1 MGFLDW
7 LDRNLS
13 IMGGAVKSDIGLAV
27 DLSAA
32 KSQMY
37 AEGEKDVL
45 DNFMS
50 RESAERFQQAPTTAA
65 NAGLTALNWGLEQV
79 KETTSTLPNAAFL
92 AQRESVQAGFEPGS
106 VDNWRRFFNGDVWAR
121 AYERSQH
128 NAGARAWIDM
138 ATQSSFVM
146 EGSLADKATEQ
157 AGVKNRRAIT
167 DEELK
172 RIREGSTSYNVVTGT
187 GDLLIDFKLDPLIA
201 VGKGAQLF
209 RGAQIARPIKPGEDV
224 LKAITEEPRG
234 LARRGPGNLKSR
246 TESVLSYVH
255 GKSAAEIYYG
265 VDGLKESTN
274 GMAVAT
280 ALAKAGKK
288 DSPEEAQMVLRI
300 AYGDSRAVAEMA
312 QRDTEIADLLT
323 KARMEANDILEA
335 NKWEDVG
342 PGKQRYWN
350 RPEIQEK
357 YKERL
362 ANNKDYQKNLR
373 DEADYHE
380 WLKENVRD
388 VAKTR
393 TLRVTDKSRIEGYNV
408 ANSVIQKNLWS
419 VPTRMW
425 HSFTTQK
432 QQGVVQLDAPDSVNE
447 VKAMFDKVPDMDPG
461 LRTKLLSEYMT
472 ASNPGAKHA
481 AVNRAKAAVLTQKAK
496 QYGYE
501 PKEAETIVNTYLAED
516 RRWFGLEGP
525 QRYSAAVDESG
536 TPVDVII
543 DDDGVANVLPQFE
556 TQLANEVPTINVN
569 IVDQALKR
577 SKNRFQGFAAWLDE
591 VDRLDL
597 HGGARAVRQ
606 LDKARW
612 GFDEASKDLQATL
625 TKWWKGAVLARLGYP
640 LRVLTDDH
648 LRINAKLGSAAMAL
662 ETELGWAGLK
672 ATGRGVTFKN
682 YREARTMQLADKERV
697 EEIGEELVELEGTP
711 DFAVKAV
718 ELQDELAEVQ
728 ARLKSADEVGLKKTY
743 QPQVGKRLGEGE
755 FEYRGVRAT
764 DAFGGADAD
773 LRRALASQEGMHS
786 DWLEVSEKRR
796 YNRAARSGGGGV
808 RVEPEEPGHTE
819 AWLHAVNKQL
829 RQDRMAMKF
838 IEGQDEQQVLNWL
851 KRDTEGRQYA
861 KQFPFHAANKER
873 WVANAKATVDQYIPD
888 ANWRELLGKRQ
899 LQDKDIKDYIAR
911 GGKPPAVH
919 GATIQANL
927 GQGAWSRQA
936 NNFLNTAFK
945 YLSEIPSDR
954 LSRHPLYVALYRQRL
969 KQEIDYILADPNR
982 VKLGKME
989 GHVYED
995 DLQQVYKLSHA
1006 YALKGLKDTLYD
1018 VTAHSNAADALR
1030 FVSPFMG
1037 AWQETL
1043 GRWWGLAKEKPQ
1055 IIQYFNMAWQ
1065 MPNKTGLVVDKDGN
1079 PVDES
1084 SEITDDEY
1092 LRIQLPTWA
1101 GGPTTKDP
1109 LRKQWTLQGM
1119 QWSIP
1124 KSAFNITLQGDPW
1137 WLPGAGPILQIPVGE
1152 IAKRYP
1158 TKDKAVQEIYHF
1170 FNPYGYKDAWQAVQ
1184 PATAKR
1190 IQSLFD
1196 ETKARDFSYYTD
1208 RTYRAMYLE
1217 WEKGGRVGPEPTFQE
1232 AIDNG
1237 KALYFLRVMN
1247 NFVSPFPA
1255 QPASPYQFYQDQYN
1269 NLKKQATKDGR
1280 NQDWVDDTFIQQYGW
1295 DFFAFVQGSSQNN
1308 IGAPATVEAVNASKQ
1323 RKELIGRFPDLAP
1336 YIIGVDGNGEYD
1348 EWAYAYQMGHSY
1360 KPGSSEP
1367 QRGFK
1372 DPAESQKAAQRK
1384 VGWEKYLKFRDK
1396 LNAMAVDQ
1404 GLMSYRESPV
1414 LAELNR
1420 QATEILK
1427 NSNAAWRE
1435 DFEQRDEGWFQRNF
1449 EATEKVA
1456 FDKQMDNQ
1464 PGIDVL
1470 RRYVQTRQQ
1479 VMSLLQARKAAG
1491 GTADPRAQSNRDLAY
1506 IFTTIAQ
1513 KLAESNTSF
1522 DASWYTPFL
1531 ERDPLMLDLTAVP
1544 QTEVAA

>member
-1 MGFLDW
+1 MGFLDF
-7 LDRNLS
+7 LERNLS
-13 IMGGAVKSDIGLAV
+13 IMGGAVKADIGLAV

-50 RESAERFQQAPTTAA
+50 RETAEAAQQAPTQAM
-65 NAGLTALNWGLEQV
+65 NAGLTAMNWGLERV
-79 KETTSTLPNAAFL
+79 KEYGSTPFIAARL
-92 AQRESVQAGFEPGS
+92 ARRDAVMAGNDPGG
-106 VDNWRRFFNGDVWAR
+106 VDEWRRFFNGDYWR
-121 AYERSQH
+121 QAYGEAQNS
-128 NAGARAWIDM
+128 AGARAIADM
-138 ATQSSFVM
+138 AMQSTFNM
-146 EGSLADKATEQ
+146 EGSQASKTMEQ
-157 AGVKNRRAIT
+157 FGVKNRYAVT

-172 RIREGSTSYNVVTGT
+172 RIRGGSTAYNVMTGT
-187 GDLLIDFKLDPLIA
+187 GDLLIDFKLDPLVA

-209 RGAQIARPIKPGEDV
+209 RGAQLARPIKPGEDV
-224 LKAITEEPRG
+224 LKAITEEPKG
-234 LARRGPGNLKSR
+234 LAKRGPGNLKSR
-246 TESVLSYVH
+246 TESVLSFVH

-323 KARMEANDILEA
+323 KARMDVNDVLEA
-335 NKWEDVG
+335 NKWEDIG
-342 PGKQRYWN
+342 PGKVRYWN
-350 RPEIQEK
+350 RPEIQAK
-357 YKERL
+357 YQERL
-362 ANNKDYQKNLR
+362 KNAKDYEKTLRDEKDYQQ
-373 DEADYHE
+373 
-380 WLKENVRD
+380 WLLENVRD
-388 VAKTR
+388 TAKTR
-393 TLRVTDKSRIEGYNV
+393 TLRVTDRSRLEADKV
-408 ANSVIQKNLWS
+408 SNSVIQKNLWS
-419 VPTRMW
+419 IPTRIW
-425 HSFTTQK
+425 HNFTTQK

-447 VKAMFDKVPDMDPG
+447 VRAMFDKVPDMHPDM
-461 LRTKLLSEYMT
+461 RNKLLSEYMT

-481 AVNRAKAAVLTQKAK
+481 AVERAKAAVLAQKAA
-496 QYGYE
+496 QYGYT

-516 RRWFGLEGP
+516 RRWFGLAGQ
-525 QRYSAAVDESG
+525 QRYSAAVDEAG
-536 TPVDVII
+536 MPRDVVI

-556 TQLANEVPTINVN
+556 TQLANEVPTLNVN
-569 IVDQALKR
+569 LVDHALKR
-577 SKNRFQGFAAWLDE
+577 SKNTFQGFAKWLDE
-591 VDRLDL
+591 VDKLDL

-606 LDKARW
+606 MDKARW
-612 GFDEASKDLQATL
+612 GVNEASKDLQSIL
-625 TKWWKGAVLARLGYP
+625 TKWWKASVLFRLGYP
-640 LRVLTDDH
+640 LRTLTDDH

-672 ATGRGVTFKN
+672 SAGRGITFQN
-682 YREARTMQLADKERV
+682 YREARTLQLADKERA
-697 EEIGEELVELEGTP
+697 EEIAEELVELEDTP
-711 DFAVKAV
+711 DFAAKVG

-728 ARLKSADEVGLKKTY
+728 ARLKSADEIGLKKTY

-808 RVEPEEPGHTE
+808 RVEPGEPGHTE

-829 RQDRMAMKF
+829 RQDRLAAKF
-838 IEGQDEQQVLNWL
+838 IEGWDEQRVLNWL
-851 KRDTEGRQYA
+851 RRDPEGRQYA
-861 KQFPFHAANKER
+861 KQFPFHAGDKER
-873 WVANAKATVDQYIPD
+873 WVSNAKATVDQYIPD
-888 ANWRELLGKRQ
+888 ASWRELLGKRQ

-919 GATIQANL
+919 GSTIQANL

-969 KQEIDYILADPNR
+969 KQEIDYMLADPNR
-982 VKLGKME
+982 AKLGKKVD
-989 GHVYED
+989 HIYED
-995 DLQQVYKLSHA
+995 DLQRAYKLAHA
-1006 YALKGLKDTLYD
+1006 DALKGVKNTLYD

-1092 LRIQLPTWA
+1092 LRIQLPAWA

-1124 KSAFNITLQGDPW
+1124 KSSFNITLQGDPW
-1137 WLPGAGPILQIPVGE
+1137 WLPGAGPVLSIPVGE

-1170 FNPYGYKDAWQAVQ
+1170 FNPYGYKDALQAVE
-1184 PATAKR
+1184 PATLKR
-1190 IQSLFD
+1190 IQSYFD

-1217 WEKGGRVGPEPTFQE
+1217 WEKGGRVGPEPTMEE
-1232 AIDNG
+1232 AIQNG
-1237 KALYFLRVMN
+1237 KSLYFLRVMN

-1255 QPASPYQFYQDQYN
+1255 QPASPYQFYQDAYN
-1269 NLKKQATKDGR
+1269 GLKRQATADGR

-1295 DFFAFVQGSSQNN
+1295 DYFAFVQGSSQNN
-1308 IGAPATVEAVNASKQ
+1308 LGAPATVEAVSASKQ
-1323 RKELIGRFPDLAP
+1323 RKDLIAKFPDLAP

-1348 EWAYAYQMGHSY
+1348 EWAYAYQMSHGFV
-1360 KPGSSEP
+1360 PGSSET

-1384 VGWEKYLKFRDK
+1384 VGWERYLKFRDK

-1404 GLMSYRESPV
+1404 GLTSYRESPV
-1414 LAELNR
+1414 LAFINN
-1420 QATEILK
+1420 QAVGILK
-1427 NSNAAWRE
+1427 ESNAAWRE
-1435 DFEQRDEGWFQRNF
+1435 DFEARDEGWFQRQF

-1456 FDKQMDNQ
+1456 FDKKMDNQ
-1464 PGIDVL
+1464 PGIEVL
-1470 RRYVQTRQQ
+1470 RKYVQTRQQ
-1479 VMSLLQARKAAG
+1479 IMSVLQARKAAG
-1491 GTADPRAQSNRDLAY
+1491 GSDDPRAKSNRDLAY
-1506 IFTTIAQ
+1506 IFTTLAQ
-1513 KLAESNTSF
+1513 KMAESNTSF

-1544 QTEVAA
+1544 EIGAAA